1 MTASEAVPAASLSP
15 GDVITE
21 IDTPS
26 GPWYTVLSTG
36 TGHLTVDGSPVE
48 HATLPV
54 VLPVRPGDHVL
65 RRERC

>member
-1 MTASEAVPAASLSP
+1 MTAPEAVPATSLLP

-36 TGHLTVDGSPVE
+36 TLHLTVNGSPME
-48 HATLPV
+48 HETLPV
-54 VLPVRPGDHVL
+54 VLPVRPRDHVL
-65 RRERC
+65 RRARC